1 MKNNIINHLNLLNIR
16 PGNITIENFI
26 PGKIYKK
33 AIEIEN
39 TSKFPIIIN
48 LKASDKSKLL
58 LNKSL
63 LRLEVREKQ
72 IVELI
77 IHDKI
82 IYQNGKFPIDPKII
96 SINITG
102 ELIDAKY
109 MITLIYIQKYKR
121 RKENINYNT
130 IQFETFENK
139 YERQIPSIYL
149 ERFQK
154 PLFNPM
160 FINNRKLLIDKTCNI
175 FIQRY
180 ENNRIVSLKKEIKLL
195 TQQNYILS
203 QRNKSLSLN
212 NPNNFKIKNKSFFI
226 LGNKL
231 EDKDEKFKI
240 DKELE
245 IKSLKNKNEAL
256 LIENNILAERI
267 KDLEN
272 LISKNNLEYKNYEH
286 INNIN
291 NERKEKNYKDDNEVV
306 DDDDNF
312 EQEEEEEDDEG
323 DTIQKENDDNF
334 FSDDNLKNN
343 INNYD
348 DIYFN

>member
-1 MKNNIINHLNLLNIR
+1 
-16 PGNITIENFI
+16 
-26 PGKIYKK
+26 
-33 AIEIEN
+33 
-39 TSKFPIIIN
+39 
-48 LKASDKSKLL
+48 
-58 LNKSL
+58 
-63 LRLEVREKQ
+63 
-72 IVELI
+72 
-77 IHDKI
+77 
-82 IYQNGKFPIDPKII
+82 
-96 SINITG
+96 
-102 ELIDAKY
+102 
-109 MITLIYIQKYKR
+109 
-121 RKENINYNT
+121 
-130 IQFETFENK
+130 
-139 YERQIPSIYL
+139 
-149 ERFQK
+149 
-154 PLFNPM
+154 M

-245 IKSLKNKNEAL
+245 IKSLKNKNDAL

-312 EQEEEEEDDEG
+312 EQEEEEDDEG